1 MKLDRLS
8 SFLGSAAGW
17 ELFWAAAAGCF
28 AGLLSIWVEGVRPVT
43 LRLLAAGSSPFD
55 FLAL

>member
-1 MKLDRLS
+1 L
-8 SFLGSAAGW
+8 
-17 ELFWAAAAGCF
+17 E
-28 AGLLSIWVEGVRPVT
+28 GLLPIWVAGVRSVT